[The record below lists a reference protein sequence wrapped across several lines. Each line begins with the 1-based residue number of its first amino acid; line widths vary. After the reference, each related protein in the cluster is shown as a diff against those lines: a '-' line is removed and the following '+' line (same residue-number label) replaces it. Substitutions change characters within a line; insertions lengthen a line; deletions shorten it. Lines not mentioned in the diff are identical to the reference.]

1 MLKWLILDLI
11 CLRSPGDSVAD
22 KKDKEELQSSCSSQR
37 IMGRDKFIELFGVSI
52 NLSV

>member
-22 KKDKEELQSSCSSQR
+22 KKDKELQSSCSSQR